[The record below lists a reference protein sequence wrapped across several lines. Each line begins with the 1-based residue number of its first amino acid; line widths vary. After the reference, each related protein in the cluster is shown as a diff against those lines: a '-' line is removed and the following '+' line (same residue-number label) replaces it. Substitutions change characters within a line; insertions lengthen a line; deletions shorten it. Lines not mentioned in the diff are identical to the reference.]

1 MRKTKKAVQRFISV
15 VCICICAYVFLNNE
29 GIIND
34 PLNIIG
40 SSSSGHLKS
49 NTIVD
54 YSNTLASVN
63 GISIPEFDGTHD
75 AYVLNDDTPFFTSD
89 DFVYTETYT
98 NFSPLDEYGRAGVA
112 DSVIG
117 TETMQDHDRGSIADI
132 HPSGWW
138 EAKQTDVNVN
148 RSHLIG
154 NNLAG
159 DITDCAENMITGS
172 RQLNAGGSFEGSM
185 LQYEIM
191 VANYMRDTG
200 NHVRY
205 RVSPVFENN
214 DATCKGV
221 LMEAESL
228 EDHGEGLKF
237 CVYIYNVQDG
247 YECDYQTGV
256 WEKVTTAIV
265 HDDTAD

>member
-1 MRKTKKAVQRFISV
+1 
-15 VCICICAYVFLNNE
+15 
-29 GIIND
+29 
-34 PLNIIG
+34 
-40 SSSSGHLKS
+40 
-49 NTIVD
+49 
-54 YSNTLASVN
+54 
-63 GISIPEFDGTHD
+63 
-75 AYVLNDDTPFFTSD
+75 
-89 DFVYTETYT
+89 
-98 NFSPLDEYGRAGVA
+98 
-112 DSVIG
+112 
-117 TETMQDHDRGSIADI
+117 
-132 HPSGWW
+132 
-138 EAKQTDVNVN
+138 
-148 RSHLIG
+148 
-154 NNLAG
+154 
-159 DITDCAENMITGS
+159 
-172 RQLNAGGSFEGSM
+172 M